1 MITISHNYEEKPVC
15 LLQSD
20 SPAWQLG
27 TGLPIS
33 LAPGTY
39 PITGED
45 QLQGVVYFRLG
56 DAYRIESCWC
66 QPERHSEARS
76 RSTQLT
82 LGERNLRDQQAQRQS
97 ALCRRVAVRAGTR

>member
-1 MITISHNYEEKPVC
+1 MIAVPSTNDRPPCLIQNY
-15 LLQSD
+15 

-56 DAYRIESCWC
+56 DTYRIDSCWC
-66 QPERHSEARS
+66 QPKSHSEGRS
-76 RSTQLT
+76 RFIRLT
-82 LGERNLRDQQAQRQS
+82 LGERNLRDQQARRQ
-97 ALCRRVAVRAGTR
+97 

>member
-1 MITISHNYEEKPVC
+1 MIAAPSTNDRPPCLIQNY
-15 LLQSD
+15 

-27 TGLPIS
+27 TGLAIS

-39 PITGED
+39 PITGEN

-56 DAYRIESCWC
+56 DTYRIDSCWC
-66 QPERHSEARS
+66 QPKSHSEARS

-82 LGERNLRDQQAQRQS
+82 LGERNLRDQQARRQ
-97 ALCRRVAVRAGTR
+97 

>member
-1 MITISHNYEEKPVC
+1 MIATPSANDRSACLIQNY
-15 LLQSD
+15 

-27 TGLPIS
+27 TGLRIS

-56 DAYRIESCWC
+56 DTYRIDSCWC
-66 QPERHSEARS
+66 RPKCHSEGRS
-76 RSTQLT
+76 RSI
-82 LGERNLRDQQAQRQS
+82 
-97 ALCRRVAVRAGTR
+97 

>member
-1 MITISHNYEEKPVC
+1 MIAVPSANGRPTCLIQNY
-15 LLQSD
+15 

-27 TGLPIS
+27 TGLRTS

-56 DAYRIESCWC
+56 DANRIDSCWC
-66 QPERHSEARS
+66 QPKSHSAGRS
-76 RSTQLT
+76 KSIRLT
-82 LGERNLRDQQAQRQS
+82 LEERNRRTQQA
-97 ALCRRVAVRAGTR
+97 RRR

>member
-1 MITISHNYEEKPVC
+1 MIAVPSTNDRPPCLIQNY
-15 LLQSD
+15 

-56 DAYRIESCWC
+56 DAYRIDSCWC
-66 QPERHSEARS
+66 HPKSHSAGRS
-76 RSTQLT
+76 KSIRLT
-82 LGERNLRDQQAQRQS
+82 LEERNRRTQQA
-97 ALCRRVAVRAGTR
+97 RRR